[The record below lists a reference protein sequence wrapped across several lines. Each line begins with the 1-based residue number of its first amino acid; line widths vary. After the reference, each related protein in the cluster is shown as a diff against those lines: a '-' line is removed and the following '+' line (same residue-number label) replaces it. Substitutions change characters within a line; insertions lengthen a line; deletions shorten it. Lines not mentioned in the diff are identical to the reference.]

1 MSAVAEDMTTR
12 LVEDTYPA
20 EIKDVDGT
28 TVAIHCR
35 EDLPDGKKAYPWR
48 QPDGTFGLNGTK
60 PVDLPLYGSERL
72 RFADSDAQVWLC
84 EGEKDTNAL
93 NAWFEHYDN
102 QAQQPRLALGTTCG
116 AASTPSARALESVR
130 GHPVT
135 LWPDHDEPGIK
146 HMARIGR
153 ILWGVDGNRTGAKV
167 DVVRIPHGAAPS
179 DGAADAIAADIDVDA
194 LGVQAFNEFAR
205 TVERPDRPYF
215 PSKAGT
221 WYGSDDDA
229 NAGAHDDSEPVTD
242 PAGLLDEVADFLAR
256 YVIFPS
262 DEHRDAVVLWAALS
276 HVYDE
281 FDQSP
286 RLALISSDPRCGKS
300 RVLELLHLLV
310 ANGLKAADMTAPVM
324 FRLIDNA
331 HPTVLFDEV
340 DAIFGKHTANEHEG
354 LRALINSG
362 YEKGTPVYRCVG
374 EGTNMKVVPFDI
386 YSPLALAAIK
396 RLPDTI
402 MDRSVVVR
410 MKRRGP
416 NESVEPYEQDSG
428 RQEGEPLQVAL
439 ATWSRQIRGTLERR
453 PDMPDG
459 VVDRAKDVWKPL
471 VAVADAA
478 GGQWPER
485 GRAACL
491 AALKAEDEG
500 GVPSMGI
507 QLLIDIR
514 TVFDMGGED
523 RLSSADLVSGL
534 CSIED
539 APWRTA
545 GFGSVPLQANG
556 LSRRLDDYKIAPKV
570 IRHALDWEKKM
581 RGYMRDWFEDAWA
594 RYCPPVDAEEVDE

>member
-1 MSAVAEDMTTR
+1 MTALSIVNGPR
-12 LVEDTYPA
+12 PTYPA

-28 TVAIHCR
+28 VVAVHKR
-35 EDLPDGKKAYPWR
+35 VDMPPDDKHSTAWKMYPWYL
-48 QPDGTFGLNGTK
+48 PGAKEAGLNGTK
-60 PVDLPLYGSERL
+60 PVDLPLYNSERL
-72 RFADSDAQVWLC
+72 RYADSDTHVWIV
-84 EGEKDTNAL
+84 EGEKDCNAL
-93 NAWFEHYDN
+93 QQWFDDN
-102 QAQQPRLALGTTCG
+102 DTGRQRIALGTTCG
-116 AASTPSARALESVR
+116 APSTPSEAVLLGSLR

-135 LWPDHDEPGIK
+135 LWSDNDDVGFS

-153 ILWGVDGNRTGAKV
+153 ILYGGDGHRTGTKV
-167 DVVRIPHGAAPS
+167 DVVKIPAGAGPS

-194 LGVQAFNEFAR
+194 LDVEAFETWAKR
-205 TVERPDRPYF
+205 VERPDRPYV
-215 PSKAGT
+215 PTKAGT
-221 WYGSDDDA
+221 WYGDA
-229 NAGAHDDSEPVTD
+229 SADADHGEPATD
-242 PAGLLDEVADFLAR
+242 PAGLLDEVADFLGR

-262 DEHRDAVVLWAALS
+262 DEHRDAVVLWIALS
-276 HVYDE
+276 YVYDE

-300 RVLELLHLLV
+300 RVLELLHILA

-324 FRLIDNA
+324 FRLIDSQ

-362 YEKGTPVYRCVG
+362 YEKGTPVWRCVG
-374 EGTNMKVVPFDI
+374 DGTNIKVVPFDV
-386 YSPLALAAIK
+386 YAPLALAAIK

-416 NESVEPYEQDSG
+416 HETVEPYEQDNG
-428 RQEGEPLQVAL
+428 RLEGEPLQARL
-439 ATWSRQIRGTLERR
+439 GTWSRQIRGTLQRR

-459 VVDRAKDVWKPL
+459 VEDRAKDVWKPL
-471 VAVADAA
+471 IAVADAA
-478 GGQWPER
+478 GGGWPER
-485 GRAACL
+485 GRAACTVCL
-491 AALKAEDEG
+491 QSEADG

-514 TVFDMGGED
+514 TVFDMEGVD
-523 RLSSADLVSGL
+523 RLSSADLVAGL

-545 GFGSVPLQANG
+545 GFGSTPLQANG
-556 LSRRLDDYKIAPKV
+556 LSRRLDDYKISPKS
-570 IRHALDWEKKM
+570 IRQPLDWGKKM
-581 RGYMRDWFEDAWA
+581 RGYQREWFEDAWT
-594 RYCPPVDAEEVDE
+594 RYCPPVGTEEVFE